1 MASSSTP
8 SRRLCRTTAI
18 LVYDV
23 PKKPVQKGKK
33 PLQTPRHIL
42 GTPRC
47 SLKGILRFP
56 DPRGFMEVPP
66 RPPFLRTFLFS
77 SFVYLEKAMGKKG
90 GGKGG
95 ASSSEDSG
103 DRLDRIAIVNSDR
116 CRPKKCR
123 HECKR
128 SCPVVKVGKLC
139 IEVSPASKVAWIS
152 EDLCIGTSFHSY
164 LWWFF

>member
-1 MASSSTP
+1 
-8 SRRLCRTTAI
+8 
-18 LVYDV
+18 
-23 PKKPVQKGKK
+23 
-33 PLQTPRHIL
+33 
-42 GTPRC
+42 
-47 SLKGILRFP
+47 
-56 DPRGFMEVPP
+56 
-66 RPPFLRTFLFS
+66 
-77 SFVYLEKAMGKKG
+77 MGKKG

-95 ASSSEDSG
+95 ASSSDSDSG

>member
-1 MASSSTP
+1 
-8 SRRLCRTTAI
+8 
-18 LVYDV
+18 
-23 PKKPVQKGKK
+23 
-33 PLQTPRHIL
+33 
-42 GTPRC
+42 
-47 SLKGILRFP
+47 
-56 DPRGFMEVPP
+56 
-66 RPPFLRTFLFS
+66 
-77 SFVYLEKAMGKKG
+77 MGKKG

-164 LWWFF
+164 LWWWFF

>member
-1 MASSSTP
+1 
-8 SRRLCRTTAI
+8 
-18 LVYDV
+18 
-23 PKKPVQKGKK
+23 
-33 PLQTPRHIL
+33 
-42 GTPRC
+42 
-47 SLKGILRFP
+47 
-56 DPRGFMEVPP
+56 
-66 RPPFLRTFLFS
+66 
-77 SFVYLEKAMGKKG
+77 MGKKG

-95 ASSSEDSG
+95 ASSSDSDSG

-164 LWWFF
+164 LWWFFLLFFCFVVFHLWHLLMSLFCWFVGLFAHLSISSC